1 MHNLIVVARN
11 TFGSTAISPLEKT
24 TDPKPEAAMKEAV
37 RRSSLKS
44 FSLMNHKDEFK
55 YYPMLFEG
63 I

>member
-1 MHNLIVVARN
+1 MHNLILVARN

-44 FSLMNHKDEFK
+44 FPLMNHKDEFK
-55 YYPMLFEG
+55 
-63 I
+63 

>member
-24 TDPKPEAAMKEAV
+24 GNPKPEAAMKEAA
-37 RRSSLKS
+37 RSSSLKS
-44 FSLMNHKDEFK
+44 FPLMNPQDEFK
-55 YYPMLFEG
+55 YYPMLFEV